1 MNYEDLSLLE
11 LREIA
16 KEREIKNVSKLKYLM
31 NQKMKKKK

>member
-16 KEREIKNVSKLKYLM
+16 KEREIKNVSKLKKQELIEVL
-31 NQKMKKKK
+31 N